1 MYESQGRYGEA
12 EPLYKEA
19 LHLSE
24 KVLGKEHPDTL
35 ISQSNYIGLLIN
47 MKQTRTAFRLL
58 KNRENLLFSR
68 SFQELYST
76 STERVRR
83 LYLQN
88 ISNFQDLTF
97 SFALAYP
104 EPEHQVYA
112 ANVLLR
118 WKQVYAEE
126 SAFQH
131 RLMNLSKDPEVVT
144 LRERVSGLR
153 ADLSRKIRN
162 PQFQKDIAEIWHNLT
177 LAENEIRERAK
188 KFKPE
193 LEVSGARLDQIA
205 GLLPK
210 DSALIEFRL
219 FYPRELKTG
228 EAGKPHF
235 AASFVLSDI
244 EAEQQIAFE
253 DVGAVED
260 FVKALEDSE
269 KKPEKLYEYLLGR
282 FDSRIKDLKKLYIS
296 PDGNLSLISFASLRL
311 TYGRYLTE
319 RQQVATLQTGRDLKV
334 SPAKPL
340 SNLLIAFG
348 GVDYGEYVSDKTT
361 KKEDREELKHTNL
374 RAARELDGMKYLKNS
389 LYEAELVKEI
399 FITHSKDGKAIVY
412 KKGEATEKRLKNLDQ
427 PPRILHLSTHGF
439 YLQDAD
445 GEGWTEEA
453 PLLLSGLAL
462 AGANRGLKGM
472 VDDNGDDGLLYS
484 IEVTGLNLQGTEL
497 VSLSACDTGK
507 GVIDYSEGVYGLVRA
522 FRTAGAQNV
531 LMTLWPVGDRSS
543 RDFMERFY
551 DIWLGDKDN
560 PTPSEALHRTRLEFI
575 NHKKENYRDPNVWAP
590 YVLVGQ

>member
-1 MYESQGRYGEA
+1 VNPLSELQGGYGEA

-24 KVLGKEHPDTL
+24 KVLGKEHPQTL
-35 ISQSNYIGLLIN
+35 MSLNNLAGLYYSQGRYGEAEPLYKEALHLREKVLGKEHPQTLTFLNNLAELYRSQGRYGEAEPLLKEALHLCEKVLGKEHPQTLMSLNNLAALYQSQGRYGEAEPLLKEALHLKEKVLGKEHPQTLTTQSNYIYLLIN

-83 LYLQN
+83 FYLQN
-88 ISNFQDLTF
+88 ISTFQDLTL

-104 EPEHQVYA
+104 EPKHQVYA

-131 RLMNLSKDPEVVT
+131 RLMNLSNDPEVMK
-144 LRERVSGLR
+144 LKERISRLR

-162 PQFQKDIAEIWHNLT
+162 PQFQKDVAEIWHNLT
-177 LAENEIRERAK
+177 LTENEIRERAK

-210 DSALIEFRL
+210 DSVLIEFRL
-219 FYPRELKTG
+219 FYPRDLKTG
-228 EAGKPHF
+228 KAENPHF
-235 AASFVLSDI
+235 AASVVLSDI

-253 DVGAVED
+253 DVGAVEG

-282 FDSRIKDLKKLYIS
+282 FDSRIKNLKKLYIA

-311 TYGRYLTE
+311 SEGTYLTQ
-319 RQQVATLQTGRDLKV
+319 RQQVAMVQTGRDLKV
-334 SPAKPL
+334 SPEKPL

-348 GVDYGEYVSDKTT
+348 GVDYGEYAPDKTT
-361 KKEDREELKHTNL
+361 KKEDTEELKHTNL

-389 LYEAELVKEI
+389 LYEAEQVKEI
-399 FITHSKDGKAIVY
+399 FITHSKDGKALVY
-412 KKGEATEKRLKNLDQ
+412 KKGEATEKMLKNLEQ
-427 PPRILHLSTHGF
+427 PPRILHLSG
-439 YLQDAD
+439 
-445 GEGWTEEA
+445 
-453 PLLLSGLAL
+453 
-462 AGANRGLKGM
+462 
-472 VDDNGDDGLLYS
+472 
-484 IEVTGLNLQGTEL
+484 
-497 VSLSACDTGK
+497 
-507 GVIDYSEGVYGLVRA
+507 
-522 FRTAGAQNV
+522 
-531 LMTLWPVGDRSS
+531 
-543 RDFMERFY
+543 
-551 DIWLGDKDN
+551 
-560 PTPSEALHRTRLEFI
+560 
-575 NHKKENYRDPNVWAP
+575 
-590 YVLVGQ
+590 